1 MDYQMLISENIANL
15 VSLAGNLTS
24 EQRRKTE
31 EVALAAATALRSSGS
46 IFWCGNGGSAA
57 DAQHLSAELIGRLV
71 NDREPLSS
79 IALNSDIAA
88 LTCIANDFG
97 YAEIYARQLR
107 GLGKAGDLLI
117 VLSTSGNSENVLR
130 CLDLAKEIGMPTAAL
145 LGKDGGKA
153 KGKSDFEIVINSS
166 ITARIQELHKLIG
179 HTICQIIER
188 ELGYD
193 N

>member
-1 MDYQMLISENIANL
+1 MKHQTLIDENIQNL
-15 VSLAGNLTS
+15 VSLATNLTQ
-24 EQRRKTE
+24 EQRRSTE
-31 EVALAAATALRSSGS
+31 TIALAAANTIKLGGS

-71 NDREPLSS
+71 SNREPLPS

-97 YAEIYARQLR
+97 YTEIYARQLK

-117 VLSTSGNSENVLR
+117 ALSTSGNSENILK
-130 CLDLAKEIGMPTAAL
+130 CLDVARQKKIITAAL
-145 LGKDGGKA
+145 LGKDGGEA
-153 KGKSDFEIVINSS
+153 RGKSDFEIIIDSK

-188 ELGYD
+188 ELGFS

>member
-1 MDYQMLISENIANL
+1 MKHQALIDENIQSL
-15 VSLAGNLTS
+15 VSLATNLTQ
-24 EQRRKTE
+24 EQRRNTE
-31 EVALAAATALRSSGS
+31 KIAMAAANTIKLGGS
-46 IFWCGNGGSAA
+46 VFWCGNGGSAA

-71 NDREPLSS
+71 NNREPLPS
-79 IALNSDIAA
+79 ITLNSDIAA

-97 YAEIYARQLR
+97 YAEIYARQLK

-117 VLSTSGNSENVLR
+117 VLSTSGNSENVLK
-130 CLDLAKEIGMPTAAL
+130 CLDVARQKNIITVAL
-145 LGKDGGKA
+145 LGKDGGEA
-153 KGKSDFEIVINSS
+153 KGKSDFEIIIDSN

-188 ELGYD
+188 ELGLS

>member
-1 MDYQMLISENIANL
+1 MKHQTLIDENIQNL
-15 VSLAGNLTS
+15 VSLATNLTQ
-24 EQRRKTE
+24 EHRRSTE
-31 EVALAAATALRSSGS
+31 TIALAAANTIKSGGS

-71 NDREPLSS
+71 NNREPLPS

-97 YAEIYARQLR
+97 YAEIYARQLK

-117 VLSTSGNSENVLR
+117 VLSTSGNSENVLK
-130 CLDLAKEIGMPTAAL
+130 CLDVARQTKIITAAL
-145 LGKDGGKA
+145 LGKDGGEA
-153 KGKSDFEIVINSS
+153 RGKSDFEIIIDSK

-179 HTICQIIER
+179 HTIYQIIER
-188 ELGYD
+188 ELGFS

>member
-1 MDYQMLISENIANL
+1 MKHQVLIDENIQSL
-15 VSLAGNLTS
+15 VSLATNLTQ
-24 EQRRKTE
+24 EQRRNTE
-31 EVALAAATALRSSGS
+31 KIAMAAANTIKLGGS
-46 IFWCGNGGSAA
+46 VFWCGNGGSAA

-71 NDREPLSS
+71 NNREPLPS
-79 IALNSDIAA
+79 ITLNSDIAA

-97 YAEIYARQLR
+97 YAEIYARQLK

-117 VLSTSGNSENVLR
+117 VLSTSGNSENVLK
-130 CLDLAKEIGMPTAAL
+130 CLDVARQKNIITVAL
-145 LGKDGGKA
+145 LGKDGGEA
-153 KGKSDFEIVINSS
+153 KGKSDFEIIIDSN

-188 ELGYD
+188 ELGFS

>member
-1 MDYQMLISENIANL
+1 MKHQALIDENIQNL
-15 VSLAGNLTS
+15 VSLATNLTQ
-24 EQRRKTE
+24 EQRINTE
-31 EVALAAATALRSSGS
+31 KIAIAAANTIKSGGS

-71 NDREPLSS
+71 NNREPLPS

-97 YAEIYARQLR
+97 YAEIYARQLK

-117 VLSTSGNSENVLR
+117 VLSTSGNSENVLK
-130 CLDLAKEIGMPTAAL
+130 CIDLARQTNIITAAL
-145 LGKDGGKA
+145 LGKGGGEA
-153 KGKSDFEIVINSS
+153 SGKSDFEIIIDSK

-188 ELGYD
+188 ELGFS

>member
-1 MDYQMLISENIANL
+1 MKHKALVDENIQNL
-15 VSLAGNLTS
+15 VSLATNLTQ
-24 EQRRKTE
+24 EQRRNTE
-31 EVALAAATALRSSGS
+31 KIAIAAASTIKSGGS

-71 NDREPLSS
+71 NNREPLPS

-97 YAEIYARQLR
+97 YAEIYARQLK

-117 VLSTSGNSENVLR
+117 VLSTSGNSENVLK
-130 CLDLAKEIGMPTAAL
+130 CLDVARQTDITTAAL
-145 LGKDGGKA
+145 LGKDGGEA
-153 KGKSDFEIVINSS
+153 SGKSDFEIIIDSK
-166 ITARIQELHKLIG
+166 ITARIQELHKFIG

-188 ELGYD
+188 ELGFS

>member
-1 MDYQMLISENIANL
+1 MKHQTLIDQNIQNL
-15 VSLAGNLTS
+15 VSLATNLTQ
-24 EQRRKTE
+24 EQRRNTE
-31 EVALAAATALRSSGS
+31 KIAIASANTIKSGGS

-71 NDREPLSS
+71 NNREPLPS

-97 YAEIYARQLR
+97 YAEIYARQLK
-107 GLGKAGDLLI
+107 GIGKAGDFLI
-117 VLSTSGNSENVLR
+117 VLSTSGNSENVLK
-130 CLDLAKEIGMPTAAL
+130 CLDVARQTNIITAAL
-145 LGKDGGKA
+145 LGKDGGEA
-153 KGKSDFEIVINSS
+153 SGKSDFEIIIDSK

-188 ELGYD
+188 ELGFS

>member
-1 MDYQMLISENIANL
+1 MKHQALIDENIQNL
-15 VSLAGNLTS
+15 VSLATNLTQ
-24 EQRRKTE
+24 EQRINTE
-31 EVALAAATALRSSGS
+31 KIAIAAANTIKSGGS

-71 NDREPLSS
+71 NNREPLPS

-97 YAEIYARQLR
+97 YAEIYARQLK
-107 GLGKAGDLLI
+107 GLGNAGDLLI
-117 VLSTSGNSENVLR
+117 VLSTSGNSENVLK
-130 CLDLAKEIGMPTAAL
+130 CLDVARQTNIITAAL
-145 LGKDGGKA
+145 LGKDGGEA
-153 KGKSDFEIVINSS
+153 SGKSDFEIIIDSK

-188 ELGYD
+188 ELGFS